1 MSKAAI
7 LVDFHNIFGG
17 EITNPT
23 KIEFALNEIVQDAL
37 AQGDIDEIILRL
49 YDGWYEGVVL
59 SHDASKIMSKLHDIA
74 PIPPIYGNKLIR
86 GQMEYAKSLF
96 GDDFI
101 LYNTCRHTKGPRL
114 SLSASLKDDVCNR
127 HNNNCAISLVKR
139 LTKSKTKFCSV
150 GGCSKKNEDVLVQY
164 GQKMVDNMIC
174 CDILTIGNPQERTQA
189 IYVLSDDVDVYPAL
203 VLCRKNNK
211 SIKLFIGLKHSL
223 DEKKNTDKNI
233 LEQFSIKPI
242 KVNYDDTRI

>member
-49 YDGWYEGVVL
+49 YDGWYEEDKFTNEAYDV
-59 SHDASKIMSKLHDIA
+59 MTKLHNIE
-74 PIPPIYGNKLIR
+74 PIPHTYGNKIIR
-86 GQMEYAKSLF
+86 GKMEYAKSLF

-101 LYNTCRHTKGPRL
+101 FSNTCRHTKGPRL
-114 SLSASLKDDVCNR
+114 SLSSSLKDDVCNR
-127 HNNNCAISLVKR
+127 YNDNCAISLVKR
-139 LTKSKTKFCSV
+139 LTKSRTQFCTVV
-150 GGCSKKNEDVLVQY
+150 GCTKKNEDVLVQY

-174 CDILTIGNPQERTQA
+174 CDILTIGNPKEDTQA
-189 IYVLSDDVDVYPAL
+189 IYVLSDDVDMYPAL
-203 VLCRKNNK
+203 VQCRKNNEF
-211 SIKLFIGLKHSL
+211 IKLFVGLRHSL
-223 DEKKNTDKNI
+223 DKKNNTDIKI
-233 LEQFSIKPI
+233 LEHFTINPI
-242 KVNYDDTRI
+242 KVNYDNTRI